1 MQEKCVNKYHI
12 SYSFNQNMGREKI
25 DCFVKE
31 KVKIKIAFT
40 MGLEPTISRS
50 GGERLIH

>member
-1 MQEKCVNKYHI
+1 MLLKNVINKEYLYMKKLIEKKK
-12 SYSFNQNMGREKI
+12 QTT
-25 DCFVKE
+25 
-31 KVKIKIAFT
+31 T